1 MGTQLVAPD
10 KQPDE
15 YIHSNQESAQVPK
28 KKYTHTRTHARTH
41 TQMEGG
47 EEKKKRAHKLV
58 KSVMMM

>member
-28 KKYTHTRTHARTH
+28 KKYTHARTH

-47 EEKKKRAHKLV
+47 EEKKKQAHKLV